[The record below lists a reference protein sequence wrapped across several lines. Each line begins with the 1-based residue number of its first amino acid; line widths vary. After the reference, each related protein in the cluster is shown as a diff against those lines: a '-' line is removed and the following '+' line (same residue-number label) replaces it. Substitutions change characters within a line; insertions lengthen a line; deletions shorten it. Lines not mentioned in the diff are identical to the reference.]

1 MLARQNLLLLGGLA
15 GFHLI
20 GAYPRSADAQAP
32 ASYSLSGVVHDET
45 NAPVTSAQLKLARGG
60 HLEQSATTGADGRF
74 IFKGVAPGDLQISIR
89 RMGYKVSSR
98 NVTVS
103 GPSQPSPLDIALQTV
118 ATDVDPVM
126 VEGEDAKMKEFNLRR
141 SSNNFGKYFDGDEIM
156 RRDPR
161 LTSELLR
168 TVPGASIGASTRVGN
183 RVLLRGCKPTIF
195 LNGMKAYGA
204 ELDEVA
210 YPSDVA
216 GIEIYLSW
224 AGLPPQYQDREN
236 PGCGA
241 IIVWTRDRQ

>member
-1 MLARQNLLLLGGLA
+1 MLARHPLLFLGGLA

-20 GAYPRSADAQAP
+20 CVCAPRAAAQTP
-32 ASYSLSGVVHDET
+32 YSVTGVVHDES
-45 NAPVTSAQLKLARGG
+45 NAPVTSAELRLARGG
-60 HLEQSATTGADGRF
+60 HLEQSARTGADGRF
-74 IFKGVAPGDLQISIR
+74 IFNGVQPGDLQISVR
-89 RMGYKVSSR
+89 RMGYRVSNRS
-98 NVTVS
+98 VTVT
-103 GPSQPSPLDIALQTV
+103 GTSQPSPLDIALQTV

-141 SSNNFGKYFDGDEIM
+141 GSNNFGKYFDGDEIM
-156 RRDPR
+156 KRDPR

-195 LNGMKAYGA
+195 VNGMKAYGA

-216 GIEIYLSW
+216 GLEVYLSW

-241 IIVWTRDRQ
+241 IIVWTRDK